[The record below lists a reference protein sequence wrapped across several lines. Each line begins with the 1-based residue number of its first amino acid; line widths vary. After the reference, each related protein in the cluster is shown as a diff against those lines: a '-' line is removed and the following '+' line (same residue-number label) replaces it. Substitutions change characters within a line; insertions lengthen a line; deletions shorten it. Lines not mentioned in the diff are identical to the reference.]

1 MISAV
6 FLHSVYVLCKLYRWR
21 IPLYQEAPVNVIMA
35 STMKTAR
42 HAPMATTMRP
52 FLLYA
57 RKIAVSSPAAAE
69 TMLFVA

>member
-6 FLHSVYVLCKLYRWR
+6 FLYSVHVLCKLYRWR
-21 IPLYQEAPVNVIMA
+21 PPPYQDDQINAMTA
-35 STMKTAR
+35 STMNTAR

-69 TMLFVA
+69 TMLSVA